1 MSTTDTERTDSLSD
15 SKQYQSIQRYV
26 RVGGAL
32 YLYIIFAGIF
42 AEVFVR
48 SQLVVS
54 GDTSATAANILASEF
69 LFRAGL
75 SAELL
80 MLICDVSLALIFFLV
95 LRPVS
100 FLLALFAASLR
111 LVMVAVS
118 SANLLNHMDA
128 LLWLNGTSGLEVLG
142 SNEVQALAY
151 HSLRSHAFGY
161 HLALVFFGFYC
172 VTLGAL
178 IVRSEVLPK
187 LLGYLLIMAGVC
199 YLTNSFGSIL
209 AVEAISKIGPA
220 ILLPALV
227 AELSLALWM
236 LIKGINIEKW
246 RMLQRAMPGGLDE
259 ARA

>member
-1 MSTTDTERTDSLSD
+1 MPAIDTERTDSLSD
-15 SKQYQSIQRYV
+15 SKLYQSTQLYV

-32 YLYIIFAGIF
+32 YLYIIVAGLF

-48 SQLVVS
+48 SQLIVS
-54 GDTSATAANILASEF
+54 GDTSATAANILASDF

-80 MLICDVSLALIFFLV
+80 MLICDVFLALVFFVV

-100 FLLALFAASLR
+100 FFLALFAASLR
-111 LVMVAVS
+111 LVMAAVS
-118 SANLLNHMDA
+118 STNLLNHMDA
-128 LLWLNGTSGLEVLG
+128 LLWLNGASGLEVLG
-142 SNEVQALAY
+142 SSEVQALAY
-151 HSLRSHAFGY
+151 HSLRSHAYGY

-172 VTLGAL
+172 ITLGAL
-178 IVRSEVLPK
+178 IARSEVLPK
-187 LLGYLLIMAGVC
+187 LLGYLLILAGGC
-199 YLTNSFGSIL
+199 YLANSFGSIL
-209 AVEAISKIGPA
+209 AIEAISKIGPV

-236 LIKGINIEKW
+236 LIKGINIEQW
-246 RMLQRAMPGGLDE
+246 GVLQRSMRRSADE

>member
-1 MSTTDTERTDSLSD
+1 MSDPKLH
-15 SKQYQSIQRYV
+15 QSIQLYV

-32 YLYIIFAGIF
+32 YLYIIFAGLF

-48 SQLVVS
+48 AQLVVS
-54 GDTSATAANILASEF
+54 GDASATAANILASEF

-111 LVMVAVS
+111 LVMAAVS
-118 SANLLNHMDA
+118 STNLLNQLDV
-128 LLWLNGTSGLEVLG
+128 LLWLKGASGLEVLG
-142 SNEVQALAY
+142 SSEVQALAY
-151 HSLRSHAFGY
+151 HSLQSHAYGY
-161 HLALVFFGFYC
+161 HVALVFFGFYC
-172 VTLGAL
+172 ITLGAL

-187 LLGYLLIMAGVC
+187 LLGYLLLLAGVC

-209 AVEAISKIGPA
+209 AIDAISDIGPV

-236 LIKGINIEKW
+236 LIKGINTEQWGII
-246 RMLQRAMPGGLDE
+246 QRAMCRGTDAAG
-259 ARA
+259 A

>member
-1 MSTTDTERTDSLSD
+1 MH
-15 SKQYQSIQRYV
+15 V
-26 RVGGAL
+26 
-32 YLYIIFAGIF
+32 FAQ
-42 AEVFVR
+42 VFVR

-54 GDTSATAANILASEF
+54 GDASATAANILASEF

-80 MLICDVSLALIFFLV
+80 MLVCDILLALIFFVL

-100 FLLALFAASLR
+100 FFLALFAASLR
-111 LVMVAVS
+111 LVMAAVS
-118 SANLLNHMDA
+118 STNLLNHMDA
-128 LLWLNGTSGLEVLG
+128 LLWLNGASGLEVLG
-142 SNEVQALAY
+142 STEVHALAY
-151 HSLRSHAFGY
+151 HSLRAHAFGY

-187 LLGYLLIMAGVC
+187 VLGYLLILAGVC

-236 LIKGINIEKW
+236 LTKGINIEKW
-246 RMLQRAMPGGLDE
+246 GMLQRAMPRGSNE